1 MFYFVDYAG
10 TDYTCVVEALL
21 HVANWDD
28 LGLAL
33 NIPPGIIDCIR
44 KTHRDNV
51 GDCRKEV
58 ITKWMMNDECP
69 SWRSL
74 CAALRRDIVRH
85 ANLAKSIGKD
95 HPIKHAPPI
104 KHTHQSTS
112 RVNTA
117 TPLEP
122 ALPQPTLHSIPPPP
136 SLPTS
141 NQFSRPVPVSQDE
154 SVISRTSAIYRD
166 PYQEEG
172 TGDTELV

>member
-33 NIPPGIIDCIR
+33 NIPPGIIDCIK

-51 GDCRKEV
+51 VDCRKEV

-74 CAALRRDIVRH
+74 CAALRRDIVGCT
-85 ANLAKSIGKD
+85 NLAKSIGKD
-95 HPIKHAPPI
+95 HPIKH
-104 KHTHQSTS
+104 THQPTT

-122 ALPQPTLHSIPPPP
+122 ALSQPTLHSRPPPP

-154 SVISRTSAIYRD
+154 SVISRTSGIYRD

>member
-1 MFYFVDYAG
+1 MFYFVDYTG
-10 TDYTCVVEALL
+10 PDYTLVVEALL

-33 NIPPGIIDCIR
+33 NLPPGIIDCIR

-74 CAALRRDIVRH
+74 CAALRRNIVGH
-85 ANLAKSIGKD
+85 TNLAKSIGKD
-95 HPIKHAPPI
+95 HPVKHAPPI
-104 KHTHQSTS
+104 KHTLYSTT
-112 RVNTA
+112 RVS
-117 TPLEP
+117 
-122 ALPQPTLHSIPPPP
+122 ALSQPTLHSVPP
-136 SLPTS
+136 PTS

>member
-10 TDYTCVVEALL
+10 PDYTCVVEALL

-33 NIPPGIIDCIR
+33 NIPPGIIDCIK

-58 ITKWMMNDECP
+58 ITKWMMNNECP

-74 CAALRRDIVRH
+74 CAALRRDMVGH
-85 ANLAKSIGKD
+85 TNLAKSIGKK
-95 HPIKHAPPI
+95 HPIKHA
-104 KHTHQSTS
+104 HQPST

-117 TPLEP
+117 PPLES
-122 ALPQPTLHSIPPPP
+122 ALPQPNLHSIPPPP

-154 SVISRTSAIYRD
+154 SVISRTSGIYRD

>member
-10 TDYTCVVEALL
+10 PDYTLVVEALL

-33 NIPPGIIDCIR
+33 NLPPGIIDCIR
-44 KTHRDNV
+44 KTHKSNV
-51 GDCRKEV
+51 DDCRKE
-58 ITKWMMNDECP
+58 IIMRWMMNDECP
-69 SWRSL
+69 SRRSL
-74 CAALRRDIVRH
+74 CAALRRDIVGH
-85 ANLAKSIGKD
+85 TNLAKSIGKD
-95 HPIKHAPPI
+95 HPIKHA
-104 KHTHQSTS
+104 HQPST

-117 TPLEP
+117 PPLEP
-122 ALPQPTLHSIPPPP
+122 ALSQPTLHSIPHP
-136 SLPTS
+136 SLPP

-154 SVISRTSAIYRD
+154 SVISRTSGIYRD